1 MGCTSND
8 SIRLNDKQDDF
19 KEFPVNKTVQL
30 VPISDELMEEPSQML
45 LDGDYLI
52 INEFNKANDAFI
64 SIYSLTEDTVVNS
77 FMSKG
82 NGPGEIL
89 SCHIDI
95 ADNKLWVYDMSGQR
109 AGCLPMDSLLS
120 YNPLATWAKLD
131 RFYYSFA
138 QLNDSVML
146 GTNDMT
152 STSKLSFVHLNTGE
166 VEGKGEYAYLD
177 ERIPSTALID
187 ACYCYVNVNPRT
199 KDIALA
205 YRYTDVVEFYDS
217 TGQRDTFT
225 KPFSEQTARDID
237 NEVQSLVNEAAATA
251 RNIIEKNLDKIK
263 TMAQLLVE
271 RETIFPEDIENI
283 LGPSARERLKKQ
295 AEETASQTSQPDSDT
310 RKAEP
315 EADTASGKPATEAGR
330 QTVSAAPK
338 AAAPDTAT
346 KPDTQ
351 TENQTETGS
360 EPDGANKQ

>member
-1 MGCTSND
+1 MRKFNYFLLCLLLCVGCTSNE
-8 SIRLNDKQDDF
+8 SIRLNDKQEDF

-30 VPISDELMEEPSQML
+30 VSISDELLEEPSQIL
-45 LDGDYLI
+45 LNGDYLI

-82 NGPGEIL
+82 NGPNEIL

-95 ADNKLWVYDMSGQR
+95 ADDKLWVYDMSGQR

-120 YNPLATWAKLD
+120 HNPSTTWAKLE

-152 STSKLSFVHLNTGE
+152 GTSKLSFVHLNTGE

-177 ERIPSTALID
+177 DRIPSTALID
-187 ACYCYVNVNPRT
+187 ACCCYVNVNHQT

-217 TGQRDTFT
+217 TG
-225 KPFSEQTARDID
+225 
-237 NEVQSLVNEAAATA
+237 
-251 RNIIEKNLDKIK
+251 
-263 TMAQLLVE
+263 
-271 RETIFPEDIENI
+271 
-283 LGPSARERLKKQ
+283 RLKYAIQ
-295 AEETASQTSQPDSDT
+295 GPDNVDIVFNPKGEVMGKTPET
-310 RKAEP
+310 RKAFVNSYATENYLYLLYSGCKRTD
-315 EADTASGKPATEAGR
+315 ENWSYGSRIFVYSWDGKPQKCYTLDRPVYTFAVDE
-330 QTVSAAPK
+330 
-338 AAAPDTAT
+338 
-346 KPDTQ
+346 
-351 TENQTETGS
+351 ENQVIYSYSIQTDELLKGDIS
-360 EPDGANKQ
+360 